1 MDLIDKKGTPTWYYT
16 FLSIFSFNLLGF
28 NPYSNMLKHFMA
40 FTEIIN
46 LKQGNEFCCQFEM
59 GVIPHPSIFSKD
71 NIFGGWDVKVYFMPF
86 PFIFYNFVEI
96 YKVVLVLQ

>member
-1 MDLIDKKGTPTWYYT
+1 M
-16 FLSIFSFNLLGF
+16 
-28 NPYSNMLKHFMA
+28 
-40 FTEIIN
+40 N

-86 PFIFYNFVEI
+86 PFIFF
-96 YKVVLVLQ
+96 L